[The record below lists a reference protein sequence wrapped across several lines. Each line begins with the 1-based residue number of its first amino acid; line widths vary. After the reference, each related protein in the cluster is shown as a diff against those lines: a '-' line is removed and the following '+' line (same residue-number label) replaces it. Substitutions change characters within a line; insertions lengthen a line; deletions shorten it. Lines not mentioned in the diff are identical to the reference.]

1 MRELSGAFFGKR
13 EKLIEAKELKIR
25 NIVIVRRNT
34 KDVLYMELLEKSI
47 EYDRDKALYDNGL
60 RLKEPKKPEI
70 TYEEIHERTY
80 FSNYPETIT
89 KIEALPNLVIKGEK
103 QERVDFSKKS

>member
-1 MRELSGAFFGKR
+1 
-13 EKLIEAKELKIR
+13 
-25 NIVIVRRNT
+25 
-34 KDVLYMELLEKSI
+34 MELLEKSI

-60 RLKEPKKPEI
+60 RLKEPNKPEI